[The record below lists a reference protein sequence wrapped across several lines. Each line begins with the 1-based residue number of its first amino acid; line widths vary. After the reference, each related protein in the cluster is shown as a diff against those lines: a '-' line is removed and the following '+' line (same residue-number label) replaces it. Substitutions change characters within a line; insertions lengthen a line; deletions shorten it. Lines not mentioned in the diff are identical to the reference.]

1 VGAGV
6 GPVPFGMRVSLE
18 PVPGVPEFDGKLNDW
33 PGVGAGVG
41 PVPLGTE
48 FVVPVEDPGPPE
60 VEPLEPVLPE
70 LPAEP
75 PLEPPPPCPS
85 ASETGVSRIAVT
97 NTSVFGCIFLL
108 QEETHRV
115 AARSVESAIGIVL
128 GSPREKVDQAL
139 GTAVIASPSVERHLR
154 LEFAMR
160 CSCC

>member
-48 FVVPVEDPGPPE
+48 FVVPVEVPGPPV

-75 PLEPPPPCPS
+75 PLEPPPPPPPPPPPCPS

-97 NTSVFGCIFLL
+97 NTSVFDCMIFLL
-108 QEETHRV
+108 WVPTLGLV
-115 AARSVESAIGIVL
+115 SRSVEFTFL
-128 GSPREKVDQAL
+128 
-139 GTAVIASPSVERHLR
+139 LR
-154 LEFAMR
+154 SQGPGELT
-160 CSCC
+160 